1 MRQAKNGRDI
11 QPKAASLIVEARSSH
26 AEGQG
31 SGAARMSILTRAAD
45 EMKRELAASDGGP
58 DDAALIA
65 RAREDRQSF
74 TAIYQRYLNPVYLYC
89 YVRLGNRE
97 AAEDATSEVFLKALA
112 GLDGWRGGAVAAWL
126 FRIAHNVVIDVYR
139 QRHAQA
145 DIAEADEIADPAI
158 SAEDAALEQVDYEDM
173 RTALAML
180 PADQRA
186 VLELQFT
193 GWSGAQIGAA
203 LQRSPGAVRMLR
215 LRAIET
221 LREIVAHEDLPI
233 WAGCKLKVI
242 ADLRLPVT

>member
-1 MRQAKNGRDI
+1 
-11 QPKAASLIVEARSSH
+11 
-26 AEGQG
+26 
-31 SGAARMSILTRAAD
+31 MSILTRAAG
-45 EMKRELAASDGGP
+45 ETKREPTSSDGEP
-58 DDAALIA
+58 DDAALIV
-65 RAREDRQSF
+65 RAREDRQLF
-74 TAIYQRYLNPVYLYC
+74 TAIYQRYLNPIYLYC
-89 YVRLGNRE
+89 YVRLGSRE

-139 QRHAQA
+139 QRHPQA
-145 DIAEADEIADPAI
+145 DIAEADTLADPAP
-158 SAEDAALEQVDYEDM
+158 SAEELAVEQAEDEDM

-221 LREIVAHEDLPI
+221 LREIVQRDELGVGASCAQP
-233 WAGCKLKVI
+233 CQ
-242 ADLRLPVT
+242 